1 MAKQFRKEG
10 SWRWIQHLLWNLKMT
25 SGCTLHLDYIR
36 IHQPKMIKM
45 VSRWMI
51 HLSDFVDV
59 YRTHEIIGSLQ
70 YLSLTF
76 HQKIGICLSSTISK
90 DRPNCHRKTLGPG
103 VPRGK
108 WLSPFSG
115 ASPSSRKRW
124 IVRIWTPMPLTRSW
138 MFRSGRWSGGSGGA
152 TWVGLPM
159 LPGWGLESTYL
170 KERFKWNCWPIF
182 LCKFWLAESLL
193 QIHFSFSGFYWNVRC
208 CCRISVSSTKGIYL
222 TEEYTSG
229 NKNLASRIDFWC
241 IFMSGVLPG
250 I

>member
-1 MAKQFRKEG
+1 
-10 SWRWIQHLLWNLKMT
+10 MT

-36 IHQPKMIKM
+36 IHQPKSIKM

-76 HQKIGICLSSTISK
+76 HQKIGFCLSSTISK
-90 DRPNCHRKTLGPG
+90 DRPTVTVNPPG
-103 VPRGK
+103 LESQGESDFP
-108 WLSPFSG
+108 PSG
-115 ASPSSRKRW
+115 SSTSSRKRW

-152 TWVGLPM
+152 AWVGLPM

-170 KERFKWNCWPIF
+170 KERFKWSCWPIF
-182 LCKFWLAESLL
+182 FCKFWLAESLL
-193 QIHFSFSGFYWNVRC
+193 QIHFFSGFYWNVRWFS
-208 CCRISVSSTKGIYL
+208 RISVSSTKGIYL

-229 NKNLASRIDFWC
+229 NKNLASRIDVSG
-241 IFMSGVLPG
+241 ISLSGVLPG